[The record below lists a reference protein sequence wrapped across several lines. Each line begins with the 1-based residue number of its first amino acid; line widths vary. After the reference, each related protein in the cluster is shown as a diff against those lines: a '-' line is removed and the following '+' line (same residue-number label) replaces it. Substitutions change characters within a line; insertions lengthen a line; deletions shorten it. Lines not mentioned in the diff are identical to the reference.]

1 MNRIDELFTDLRGRN
16 AKALMPFIT
25 AGDGGLDTTARIIP
39 ALERGGASVCEIGI
53 PFSDPIADG
62 PVIQASMSRALDAGT
77 RLSGIFETVAAVR
90 PATKLALVAMV
101 SYSIVY
107 RHGLDAFVRDA
118 GQAGFD
124 GLIFPDLPLGE
135 AQPARD
141 AAGAAGLSLS
151 MLVSPTTPTDRAR
164 QIAQACTGFV
174 YVVSRGGITG
184 ESSALPPELPG
195 RLGSLRD
202 ATNTPLAVGFG
213 VSNPEHVRSVVSVAD
228 AAIVGSAMVRRLHD
242 AAEQGGDPA
251 EEAERFTRELA
262 SGLTV
267 PVGEA

>member
-1 MNRIDELFTDLRGRN
+1 MNRIDELFSDLRGRD
-16 AKALMPFIT
+16 AKALMPFVT
-25 AGDGGLDTTARIIP
+25 AGDGGLDTTARVIP

-62 PVIQASMSRALDAGT
+62 PVIQASMTRALDAGT
-77 RLSGIFETVAAVR
+77 RLSGIFETIAALR
-90 PATKLALVAMV
+90 PNTRLGLVAMV

-107 RHGLDAFVRDA
+107 RNGLDAFVRDA

-124 GLIFPDLPLGE
+124 GLIFPDLPIDE

-141 AAGAAGLSLS
+141 AAGEAGLTLS
-151 MLVSPTTPTDRAR
+151 MLVSPSTPADRAR
-164 QIAQACTGFV
+164 RIAQACTGFV

-184 ESSALPPELPG
+184 EGSTLPAGLPE
-195 RLGSLRD
+195 RLQTLRD
-202 ATNTPLAVGFG
+202 ATDTPLAVGFG
-213 VSNPEHVRSVVSVAD
+213 VSSPEHVRSVVSVAD

-251 EEAERFTRELA
+251 DEAERFTRALA
-262 SGLTV
+262 SGLIGS
-267 PVGEA
+267 VGVG